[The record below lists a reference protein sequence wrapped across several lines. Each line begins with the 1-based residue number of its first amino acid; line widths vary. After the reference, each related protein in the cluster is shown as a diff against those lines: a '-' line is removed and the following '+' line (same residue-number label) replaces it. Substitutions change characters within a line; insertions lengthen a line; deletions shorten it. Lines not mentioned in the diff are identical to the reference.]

1 MFAFSPAIPS
11 RSDLDWCWYLRRQGK
26 AGEVLERILHDVGVM
41 HPSGWADWGPS
52 TLTDTGAPVTLTFR
66 RGVPGLELITEVADP
81 DSDPTNRVNQVCNIM
96 KDLGAEL
103 PSAALRDVISAA
115 QGDVQLRYGARLGL
129 RHDGE
134 NDLSVML
141 YAELPAAA
149 HDLLGLMF
157 SAPVLPTVDALGDSA
172 KTTML
177 AFNAQTKEVTIYWVV
192 EGADRTILPRLA
204 APAAVSHQALSRAID
219 EIDPAQSGPELPT
232 RKLGF
237 SYTAKSDQSAPELG
251 LYFSAK
257 HMLGDDAI
265 IEERVRAYGASDINA
280 YTNLMDIQS
289 KAPAGRLMHGVVS
302 MNAHQDMDPTLAIS
316 VAAPWH
322 CPFEAM

>member
-26 AGEVLERILHDVGVM
+26 AGEQLERILHDIGVM
-41 HPSGWADWGPS
+41 HPGGWADWAPS
-52 TLTDTGAPVTLTFR
+52 SLTDTGAPVTLTFR
-66 RGVPGLELITEVADP
+66 KGDTGLELMTEVADP
-81 DSDPTNRVNQVCNIM
+81 DSDPTNRVNEVCKIM
-96 KDLGAEL
+96 EDLGATP

-129 RHDGE
+129 RHDGT
-134 NDLSVML
+134 NCQVIL

-149 HDLLGLMF
+149 CDLLGLML
-157 SAPVLPTVDALGDSA
+157 SAPVKPALDEIGDSA

-177 AFNAQTKEVTIYWVV
+177 AYNAHTKDVTIYWVV
-192 EGADRTILPRLA
+192 EGADRTILPALA
-204 APAAVSHQALSRAID
+204 APAAVSHDALSRAID
-219 EIDPAQSGPELPT
+219 EMEAVSSGPELPT

-237 SYTAKSDQSAPELG
+237 SYTAKDAKTAPELT

-257 HMLGDDAI
+257 HMFGTDD
-265 IEERVRAYGASDINA
+265 EVERRVRACGGDEIDPYIH
-280 YTNLMDIQS
+280 LMDIRCD
-289 KAPAGRLMHGVVS
+289 APAGRARHTLVS
-302 MNAHQDMDPTLAIS
+302 MTADQDNDPTLAIS